1 MDPPAAAVD
10 LSTGE
15 ERDRSAAPRPIHY
28 TDPARPRPACEV
40 LRHAGERVEGREAAP
55 SRRRESGGR
64 ECGAWEGDIESER
77 AAPAWE
83 RVRETE
89 RGAGRATRDFTRE

>member
-1 MDPPAAAVD
+1 
-10 LSTGE
+10 
-15 ERDRSAAPRPIHY
+15 
-28 TDPARPRPACEV
+28 
-40 LRHAGERVEGREAAP
+40 VEGREAAP

-89 RGAGRATRDFTRE
+89 RGARLATSRGSERERDRDWAAAARLGEGGVNEKP